1 LSRWKKFCKQ
11 FNRNVRLLDTRKLF
25 AIALICV
32 AIDTGT
38 AYLNFTLAPET
49 FAHFEQNDLFRWAL
63 VTGHV
68 EGYLVAEAIKIMS
81 VVTVF
86 ALASWITVFRL
97 SMLLF
102 PMILLLAAS
111 TNLIAIMVLPTDVM
125 FKFLEIV
132 AVGLIS
138 MAFLNRRSL
147 RWMKR
152 R

>member
-1 LSRWKKFCKQ
+1 MS
-11 FNRNVRLLDTRKLF
+11 LDIRKLF
-25 AIALICV
+25 AITLLLIAV
-32 AIDTGT
+32 DTGT
-38 AYLNFTLAPET
+38 AFINFTLAPET
-49 FAHFEQNDLFRWAL
+49 FARFEQNSLFRWAL

-68 EGYLVAEAIKIMS
+68 EGYIMAEAIKIMS
-81 VVTVF
+81 AVTVF
-86 ALASWITVFRL
+86 AFASWIAVFRL

-111 TNLIAIMVLPTDVM
+111 TNLIAIVIVPTDTM
-125 FKFLEIV
+125 FNVLELV

-138 MAFLNRRSL
+138 ISFLNRRSL